1 MAEHVPPTPPD
12 LQALLVRS
20 LPAVEGYVRLRM
32 GPLLRAKE
40 SATDLTQSV
49 AHEALVALTTFE
61 YRGDAAFRQWLF
73 ARARHKLQEHA
84 RHFQQARR
92 DGRRE
97 QPMQHESRLSLLAG
111 YRQLATPS
119 RDVATAEAIA
129 AIERAFD
136 ALPEDWQEAIS
147 LHRLGGLTHAEVAAL
162 MGKSEGAVRNLV
174 YRGLGRLAMALDA
187 DSPHRE

>member
-1 MAEHVPPTPPD
+1 
-12 LQALLVRS
+12 
-20 LPAVEGYVRLRM
+20 
-32 GPLLRAKE
+32 
-40 SATDLTQSV
+40 
-49 AHEALVALTTFE
+49 
-61 YRGDAAFRQWLF
+61 
-73 ARARHKLQEHA
+73 
-84 RHFQQARR
+84 
-92 DGRRE
+92 
-97 QPMQHESRLSLLAG
+97 MQHESRLSLLAG